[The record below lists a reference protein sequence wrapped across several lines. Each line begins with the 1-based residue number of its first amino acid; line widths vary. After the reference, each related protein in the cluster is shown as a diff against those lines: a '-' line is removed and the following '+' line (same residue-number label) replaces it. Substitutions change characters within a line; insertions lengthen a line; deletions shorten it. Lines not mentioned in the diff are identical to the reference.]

1 MPERFETLIVKH
13 EDAITRA
20 WADRIYA
27 DSRTGLSTVLSYE
40 QLVDPLPDLLEELA
54 RALDLGAGERELA
67 DMARRLRAYA
77 QVRFYQGV
85 LIDEVARELMTFR
98 EVFEDFLWREAFAVT
113 SAEDLRRIR
122 GALRRANRFVDEML
136 VQAVLIYAASLRPP
150 VETRG
155 SVWPPPPRR
164 RRTDW
169 PRSDGDGER

>member
-1 MPERFETLIVKH
+1 MPERFEILVGKH
-13 EDAITRA
+13 EDSITRA

-27 DSRTGLSTVLSYE
+27 DPRTGLSTLLSYE
-40 QLVDPLPDLLEELA
+40 QLVDHLPDLLEELA
-54 RALDLGAGERELA
+54 GALDRAAGDVELA
-67 DMARRLRAYA
+67 EITTRLRSYA

-98 EVFEDFLWREAFAVT
+98 QVFEDFLWRESRPST
-113 SAEDLRRIR
+113 SEDLRRLR
-122 GALRRANRFVDEML
+122 GALKRANRFVDEML

-155 SVWPPPPRR
+155 SVWPPPLRR

-169 PRSDGDGER
+169 PRSGDGDR